1 MQGNPRTLV
10 NEKSLSGHLQIA
22 QLPGPPGLPLVGNLL
37 QLSTEKLH
45 QIFEQWSEQYGPIY
59 KIKLGSR
66 PVVILTGPES
76 IQYVLKNRPEK
87 FRRLA
92 KMDDVMREVGVVGIF
107 NSEGEDWKRQRKLVS
122 QALNVT
128 HLKTFFPDMV
138 NITANLLNRWNRL
151 SGDDSSIE
159 IKSELM
165 RFTVDVTSRLAFGY
179 NMNTI
184 GKKEDVIQQHLEVI
198 FPALFTR
205 TNNPVPYWRFFKLP
219 ADRKLEK
226 SLSVI
231 QETML
236 GIINQTRAQ
245 LLANPGLK
253 HQPSN
258 FLQALLAASESENPV
273 SNQLIIGNVLTL
285 LLAGEDTTAHTLA
298 WIFYFMHLHPGVQK
312 KMRLEADR
320 VLGNDTI
327 LRSYDDADKLS
338 YIEAVALEAMRMKP
352 VAPVLF
358 FDALED
364 VLLEGVD
371 IPKGTAVFLE
381 THYAGKKAEHF
392 SDPDNFIP
400 ERWMHG
406 GCPAHSAHNE
416 RAFVPFGGG
425 PRFCPGYK
433 LAMLEIT
440 SVLVMACKN
449 FEVKMETSPAYVHE
463 ILAFTMMPSDFT
475 IRLIKRG

>member
-236 GIINQTRAQ
+236 
-245 LLANPGLK
+245 
-253 HQPSN
+253 
-258 FLQALLAASESENPV
+258 AL
-273 SNQLIIGNVLTL
+273 
-285 LLAGEDTTAHTLA
+285 
-298 WIFYFMHLHPGVQK
+298 
-312 KMRLEADR
+312 
-320 VLGNDTI
+320 
-327 LRSYDDADKLS
+327 
-338 YIEAVALEAMRMKP
+338 
-352 VAPVLF
+352 
-358 FDALED
+358 
-364 VLLEGVD
+364 
-371 IPKGTAVFLE
+371 
-381 THYAGKKAEHF
+381 
-392 SDPDNFIP
+392 
-400 ERWMHG
+400 
-406 GCPAHSAHNE
+406 
-416 RAFVPFGGG
+416 
-425 PRFCPGYK
+425 
-433 LAMLEIT
+433 
-440 SVLVMACKN
+440 
-449 FEVKMETSPAYVHE
+449 
-463 ILAFTMMPSDFT
+463 
-475 IRLIKRG
+475 